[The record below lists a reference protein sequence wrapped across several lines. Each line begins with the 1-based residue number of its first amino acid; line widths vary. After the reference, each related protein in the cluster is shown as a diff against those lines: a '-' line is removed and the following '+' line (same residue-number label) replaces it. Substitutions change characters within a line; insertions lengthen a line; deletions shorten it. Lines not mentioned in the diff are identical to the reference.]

1 MSPAEKIP
9 HVQRVAQLLD
19 SYELW
24 LKRPLI
30 SRTTPEADARC
41 LDAAPFVV
49 VAHGTQDDPLLDY
62 GNQAALRLWEMPAD
76 RFLGTPSRLT
86 AEPVHRAERA
96 RLLERTRRDG
106 FIDDY
111 SGIRIT
117 AAGRRFRIHRA
128 VVWNVL
134 DAAGRPA
141 GQAATFSEWTW
152 LDEQADQKKDK
163 EQPA

>member
-1 MSPAEKIP
+1 MSPAEKTP
-9 HVQRVAQLLD
+9 DVRRVAQLLD
-19 SYELW
+19 SYEHW
-24 LKRPLI
+24 LNRPLI
-30 SRTTPEADARC
+30 SRSTPEADARC

-49 VAHGTQDDPLLDY
+49 VAHGTQADPLLDY

-96 RLLERTRRDG
+96 RLLERTSRNG
-106 FIDDY
+106 YIDDY

-117 AAGRRFRIHRA
+117 ASGRRFRIHRA
-128 VVWNVL
+128 VVWNVI
-134 DAAGRPA
+134 DADGRPA

-152 LDEQADQKKDK
+152 LDEEADPQEK